1 MSQRSTPLLF
11 SLLGLG
17 FGVAGA
23 TKLAGFA
30 PQRALFHSWGW
41 SDQARQVVGAL
52 ELGGATLLVSGR
64 TRGWGG
70 LVLAATSAVVLATEG
85 RNHDDTLIPPRAV
98 LLLGA
103 LAALV

>member
-17 FGVAGA
+17 FGLAGA

-52 ELGGATLLVSGR
+52 VARSR
-64 TRGWGG
+64 
-70 LVLAATSAVVLATEG
+70 S
-85 RNHDDTLIPPRAV
+85 I
-98 LLLGA
+98 
-103 LAALV
+103 